1 MYEMT
6 ALFWYRIIFTAELLA
21 AESLVVYRLGKRRF
35 FVLRLIFAILICF
48 GCAFAFPI
56 VSEHP
61 AWLSFMY
68 MSLLGVTLLCMKLC
82 FNETWIKLL
91 FCAVYAYT
99 LQHIAYQLYDVLIIL
114 LGAYGSEN
122 PYGSGS
128 FGLTLFGNSGLSYV
142 TGNPFTL
149 ILYFYFYGMTY
160 FFGGLLIKKV
170 LDGGGNLEIGNL
182 RMFIFAGL
190 IMFFDIIVS
199 AFITQYVRNDFNRF
213 YVICLDIYNIFC
225 CLFAICLMSG
235 VVRQKKLQNELFIIE
250 RLWNE
255 KRQQYDINKENI
267 DLINRKCHD
276 LKHQIRHLGG
286 GATLDDGI
294 VREIEDIIATYDS
307 SVKTGNEALD
317 IILTEKSILC
327 NRNEVKLCCIADGKS
342 LSFMSNSDLYALF
355 GNIIDNAAEAV
366 AKLDKDKRTISLN
379 VREIKSFLA
388 INIHNYY
395 MGELHFDGQLPM
407 TTKGDT
413 TSHGFGMKSVLAI
426 CKKYGGEM
434 SISTEDNVFNLNIV
448 FPASRLRVQTYG
460 KRITSLKNKFMDI

>member
-1 MYEMT
+1 MYELT
-6 ALFWYRIIFTAELLA
+6 ALFWYRIIFTAELLF
-21 AESLVVYRLGKRRF
+21 AEGLVVYRLKRKKLF
-35 FVLRLIFAILICF
+35 LLRLIMAILISF

-68 MSLLGVTLLCMKLC
+68 MFLLAATLLCMKLC
-82 FNETWIKLL
+82 FDESWIKLL
-91 FCAVYAYT
+91 FCAVFAYT
-99 LQHIAYQLYDVLIIL
+99 LQHIAYQLYDILMVL
-114 LGAYGSEN
+114 LGAYGGEN

-128 FGLTLFGNSGLSYV
+128 FGLTLFGNSGLSYI

-160 FFGGLLIKKV
+160 FLGGLFMKKV
-170 LDGGGNLEIGNL
+170 LDSGGNLEIGNL
-182 RMFIFAGL
+182 KMFVFAGL

-199 AFITQYVRNDFNRF
+199 AFITQHIRSDFNRF
-213 YVICLDIYNIFC
+213 YVVCLDMYNIFC
-225 CLFAICLMSG
+225 CLFALFLLLG
-235 VVRQKKLQNELFIIE
+235 VVRQKKLQNELFIVE

-286 GATLDDGI
+286 GATLEDGI
-294 VREIEDIIATYDS
+294 VKEIEDIIATYDS
-307 SVKTGNEALD
+307 AVKTGNEALD
-317 IILTEKSILC
+317 IILTEKSIIC
-327 NRNEVKLCCIADGKS
+327 NRNEVKLCCIVDGAS

-366 AKLDKDKRTISLN
+366 AQLDKDKRAISLT
-379 VREIKSFLA
+379 VREMKSFLI

-395 MGELHFDGQLPM
+395 MSELHFDGQLPI

-413 TSHGFGMKSVLAI
+413 SVHGFGMKSVLAI

-434 SISTEDNVFNLNIV
+434 SISTENNVFNLNIV

-460 KRITSLKNKFMDI
+460 KRIRS

>member
-1 MYEMT
+1 MYEVG
-6 ALFWYRIIFTAELLA
+6 ALFWYRVIFTAELIA
-21 AESLVVYRLGKRRF
+21 AESLVVYRLKKRRYF
-35 FVLRLIFAILICF
+35 ALRLAGALVLCF
-48 GCAFAFPI
+48 GCAFAIPI
-56 VSEHP
+56 VNENA
-61 AWLSFMY
+61 AWISFMY
-68 MSLLGVTLLCMKLC
+68 MFLFAVSFVCLKFC
-82 FNETWIKLL
+82 FDESWIKLL
-91 FCAVYAYT
+91 FCAVFAYT
-99 LQHIAYQLYDVLIIL
+99 LQHIAYQMYDMVIVLM
-114 LGAYGSEN
+114 GGYGGEN

-170 LDGGGNLEIGNL
+170 LDDGSNLEIGNL
-182 RMFIFAGL
+182 RMFVFAGV

-199 AFITQYVRNDFNRF
+199 AIITQYIRGDFNKF
-213 YVICLDIYNIFC
+213 YIVFLDMYNIFC
-225 CLFAICLMSG
+225 CIFALFLMFG

-267 DLINRKCHD
+267 DMINRKCHD
-276 LKHQIRHLGG
+276 LKHQIHHLGG
-286 GATLDDGI
+286 NATLEDGI
-294 VREIEDIIATYDS
+294 VKEIEDIIATYDS
-307 SVKTGNEALD
+307 PVKTGNEALD

-327 NRNEVKLCCIADGKS
+327 NRSDVKLCCIVDGKS

-355 GNIIDNAAEAV
+355 GNIIDNASEAV
-366 AKLDKDKRTISLN
+366 AGLEKDKRTISLT
-379 VREIKSFLA
+379 VREAKSFLV

-395 MGELHFDGQLPM
+395 DGELHLEGQLPI

-413 TSHGFGMKSVLAI
+413 SSHGFGMKSVLAI

-434 SISTEDNVFNLNIV
+434 SITAENNVFNLNIA
-448 FPASRLRVQTYG
+448 FPSSRLRVQTYG
-460 KRITSLKNKFMDI
+460 KRNKT

>member
-1 MYEMT
+1 MYELT
-6 ALFWYRIIFTAELLA
+6 ALFWYRIVFTAELIA
-21 AESLVVYRLGKRRF
+21 AESLVVYRLERRRF
-35 FVLRLIFAILICF
+35 FVLRLFFALIIGF

-68 MSLLGVTLLCMKLC
+68 ISLLAVTLCCLKLC
-82 FNETWIKLL
+82 FNESWIKLL
-91 FCAVYAYT
+91 FCAVFAYT
-99 LQHIAYQLYDVLIIL
+99 LQHIAYQLYDVLIVL
-114 LGAYGSEN
+114 LGAYGGDN

-170 LDGGGNLEIGNL
+170 LEGGGNLEIGNL
-182 RMFIFAGL
+182 RMFVFAAL
-190 IMFFDIIVS
+190 IMFFDIVVS
-199 AFITQYVRNDFNRF
+199 AVTTQHIRTDFNRF
-213 YVICLDIYNIFC
+213 YIVFLDMYNIFC
-225 CLFAICLMSG
+225 CLFALFLLTG
-235 VVRQKKLQNELFIIE
+235 VIRQKKLQNELFIIE

-286 GATLDDGI
+286 GAMLEDGI
-294 VREIEDIIATYDS
+294 VKEIEDIIATYDS
-307 SVKTGNEALD
+307 PVKTGNEALD

-327 NRNEVKLCCIADGKS
+327 NRNAVKLCCIVDGGS

-366 AKLDKDKRTISLN
+366 AELDKDKRTISLT
-379 VREIKSFLA
+379 VREVKSFLVV
-388 INIHNYY
+388 NIHNYY
-395 MGELHFDGQLPM
+395 GGELHFDGQLPM

-413 TSHGFGMKSVLAI
+413 SVHGFGMKSVLAI

-434 SISTEDNVFNLNIV
+434 SISAENNVFNLNIV
-448 FPASRLRVQTYG
+448 FPASRLRVQNNG
-460 KRITSLKNKFMDI
+460 KRIMS